1 MKTNTKTI
9 ILQYIKDKGSIRPHE
24 LQKYLKISRVAIHKQ
39 LLNLSLEGK
48 IEKHGS
54 APQVYYTLGTLQVKE
69 KNPHYLWD
77 YDYNE
82 LKKTE
87 QGRIKIL
94 ERMINYGPGKGE
106 KINLADVKKYWDKLD
121 LYRNRKLLLELLIWG
136 KYRSLHQ
143 NKQLFSIK

>member
-1 MKTNTKTI
+1 MVMKASK
-9 ILQYIKDKGSIRPHE
+9 S
-24 LQKYLKISRVAIHKQ
+24 
-39 LLNLSLEGK
+39 
-48 IEKHGS
+48 
-54 APQVYYTLGTLQVKE
+54 
-69 KNPHYLWD
+69 PHYLWD
-77 YDYNE
+77 YNINE

-94 ERMINYGPGKGE
+94 ERMINYGPGEGE

-121 LYRNRKLLLELLIWG
+121 LYHNRKLLLELLIWG